1 MGWAVTTRRPS
12 RVGSRRALLA
22 AHHRAR
28 PSEASGEE
36 GQVGG
41 RRVWEPSR
49 GSHISLL
56 GATCAALGLLA
67 CATTSYPLHDD
78 NPPGSWH
85 VVQPGETPAKIAKQ
99 AGIPLEDLLEI
110 NGLRRGQPL
119 EPGRLIFVLGNPA
132 PNGTVPA
139 DATELAPA
147 LPADPA
153 APSEASSTAPLRWP
167 LARPILTSL
176 FGKRWG
182 RDHDGIDMKA
192 PIGTPVLAAADG
204 EVLYAGD
211 RVRGYGNMV
220 VVQHTGDLLTVY
232 AHNSL
237 LLVHAGDRV
246 TAGQEISRVGDTGH
260 ATGPHLH
267 FEVRRKEEP
276 QDPLQFLPPLK

>member
-1 MGWAVTTRRPS
+1 M
-12 RVGSRRALLA
+12 
-22 AHHRAR
+22 
-28 PSEASGEE
+28 
-36 GQVGG
+36 GG

-49 GSHISLL
+49 GSHIRHALL

-119 EPGRLIFVLGNPA
+119 EPGRLIYVLGNPA
-132 PNGTVPA
+132 QNGTVPT

-167 LARPILTSL
+167 LARPMLTSL

-182 RDHDGIDMKA
+182 HDHDGIDMKA